1 MSIRHFFKNI
11 NPTDP
16 KRLNGRVCLTSRCIN
31 VSLFLSQLIDD
42 KKALS
47 ERCEAVV
54 GELKL
59 VDQKY
64 TKKIA
69 QMQEQHDM
77 VSSVHSYFEMLV

>member
-16 KRLNGRVCLTSRCIN
+16 KLLNSSVCLTSRCIN
-31 VSLFLSQLIDD
+31 VCLSQLIDD

-77 VSSVHSYFEMLV
+77 VSSVHSCFEMLV